1 MSRRRG
7 SYGRRYYLDGDHLIP
22 GSFGPEY
29 PPEWDDEPDDPD
41 GPPPPRD
48 RGPQ

>member
-1 MSRRRG
+1 MRRG
-7 SYGRRYYLDGDHLIP
+7 YGRRYFLDSDRMLDAV
-22 GSFGPEY
+22 GPEY

-48 RGPQ
+48 FNGAR